1 MKEGLSG
8 HSSIDD
14 IQICG
19 WYSMG
24 VHAWNLDE
32 IWWMKIPSN
41 EVFMDEVEL
50 QMTLDLWD

>member
-1 MKEGLSG
+1 MNEGLSG

-32 IWWMKIPSN
+32 ILWMKIPSN

-50 QMTLDLWD
+50 QVILDLWD